1 MSLMRQSAFLF
12 ADRLVFAA
20 SIFLTGVLVARCYGT
35 EGFGLYVVASAVL
48 QTLVGTIASATEV
61 PFSRSWLSVR
71 GPAER
76 SRVHRDF
83 VRALAIAGLLAAV
96 CLSGAGWLAAKPHRL
111 AAMSDAMSAPAGLS
125 VMLLAGMVS
134 LLQLPLMPG
143 EWRLRGVGAAASI
156 ARTRVPFI
164 LVGFTVKL
172 MAAISGVPLW
182 ALFALIGLESVVL
195 GALLT
200 RSADRLSVGSALSAA
215 PASEIASA
223 TLESEALSGAL
234 SPAAGHPSRFPEAL
248 RLGLASLAVVA
259 FFRLNPLIVAAVS
272 SVEEAARYGSA
283 MALIFAFD
291 LVTSSI
297 TSAAFPQLVRRR
309 MTPGE
314 CLPEFQKLG
323 RIYALLSL
331 GYIAFVAMFGQ
342 ALLGAV
348 YGDAFVSSYP
358 VLLILACATP
368 FTSSAALRG
377 LYINL
382 AGRSELHLANG
393 LIALAVLAPLSVV
406 WSASH
411 GATGAALAM
420 ALACAASGVAASFV
434 FPSTRAI
441 GLVQIRSFIPRA
453 LRHWSA

>member
-20 SIFLTGVLVARCYGT
+20 SIFLTGVLIARCYGS

-61 PFSRSWLSVR
+61 PFSRSWLSA
-71 GPAER
+71 GAPATMA
-76 SRVHRDF
+76 RVHRDF
-83 VRALAIAGLLAAV
+83 VRALVIAGLLAAV
-96 CLSGAGWLAAKPHRL
+96 CLAVAGWLLDKPDRL
-111 AAMSDAMSAPAGLS
+111 AGLTGSMSAPAGLAA
-125 VMLLAGMVS
+125 MLLAGIVS
-134 LLQLPLMPG
+134 LAQLPLLPG
-143 EWRLRGVGAAASI
+143 EWRLRGMGAAASI

-164 LVGFTVKL
+164 LVGFAVKL
-172 MAAISGVPLW
+172 LAAINGLPLW
-182 ALFALIGLESVVL
+182 GLFVLIGLESVVL

-200 RSADRLSVGSALSAA
+200 RSADRLSVGGADAAA
-215 PASEIASA
+215 PATEIENAAALASH
-223 TLESEALSGAL
+223 EPSVALAQ
-234 SPAAGHPSRFPEAL
+234 AGGHTSRFQEAL
-248 RLGLASLAVVA
+248 RLGLAALVVVA
-259 FFRLNPLIVAAVS
+259 FFRLNPLIIAAVS

-283 MALIFAFD
+283 MALILAFD
-291 LVTSSI
+291 LVTSSV

-309 MTPGE
+309 MTPDE
-314 CLPEFQKLG
+314 CLPEFRRLG
-323 RIYALLSL
+323 RVYALLSL
-331 GYIAFVAMFGQ
+331 AYIAFVALFGY

-348 YGDAFVSSYP
+348 YGKAFESSYP

-393 LIALAVLAPLSVV
+393 LIGFAVLAPLSVV

-411 GATGAALAM
+411 GASGAALAM
-420 ALACAASGVAASFV
+420 ALACAASGIAASFV

-453 LRHWSA
+453 L

>member
-20 SIFLTGVLVARCYGT
+20 SIFLTGVLIARCYGT

-61 PFSRSWLSVR
+61 PFSRSWLS
-71 GPAER
+71 GQSSAAK

-83 VRALAIAGLLAAV
+83 VNALAMAGLLAAV
-96 CLSGAGWLAAKPHRL
+96 CLAVGGWLLGKPDQL
-111 AAMSDAMSAPAGLS
+111 GAMGAAMSAPAGLP
-125 VMLLAGMVS
+125 VMLLAGIVS
-134 LLQLPLMPG
+134 LAQLPLMPG
-143 EWRLRGVGAAASI
+143 EWRLRGLGAAASI

-164 LVGFTVKL
+164 LVGFAVKL
-172 MAAISGVPLW
+172 LAAINGVPLW
-182 ALFALIGLESVVL
+182 VLFLLIGLESVVL

-200 RSADRLSVGSALSAA
+200 LSADRLCAQGASSTAPAPDSGSAAFESQVTSAA
-215 PASEIASA
+215 QE
-223 TLESEALSGAL
+223 TV
-234 SPAAGHPSRFPEAL
+234 AGVTPRFQEAL
-248 RLGLASLAVVA
+248 RLGLASLVVVA

-283 MALIFAFD
+283 MALILAFD

-309 MTPGE
+309 MTPDE
-314 CLPEFQKLG
+314 CLPEFQRLG
-323 RIYALLSL
+323 RVYALLSL
-331 GYIAFVAMFGQ
+331 GFIAFVALFGQ

-348 YGDAFVSSYP
+348 YGSAFESSYP

-382 AGRSELHLANG
+382 ARRSELHLANG
-393 LIALAVLAPLSVV
+393 LIGFAVLAPLSVV

-411 GATGAALAM
+411 GASGAAMAM
-420 ALACAASGVAASFV
+420 ALACAASGIAASFV

-453 LRHWSA
+453 L

>member
-20 SIFLTGVLVARCYGT
+20 SIFLTGVLIARCYGT

-61 PFSRSWLSVR
+61 PFSRSWLS
-71 GPAER
+71 GR
-76 SRVHRDF
+76 SSVAMARVHRDF
-83 VRALAIAGLLAAV
+83 VKALAMAGLFAAV
-96 CLSGAGWLAAKPHRL
+96 CLAVAGWLLDKPDRL
-111 AAMSDAMSAPAGLS
+111 TAMGVAISAPAGLAA
-125 VMLLAGMVS
+125 MLLAGIVS
-134 LLQLPLMPG
+134 LAQLPLLPG
-143 EWRLRGVGAAASI
+143 EWRLRGIGAAASI
-156 ARTRVPFI
+156 ARARVPFI
-164 LVGFTVKL
+164 LVGFAVKVL
-172 MAAISGVPLW
+172 AAIKGVPLW
-182 ALFALIGLESVVL
+182 ALFVLIGLESVVL

-200 RSADRLSVGSALSAA
+200 WSADRLCGRSALSAA
-215 PASEIASA
+215 PATEIESA
-223 TLESEALSGAL
+223 TLESHAASNAL
-234 SPAAGHPSRFPEAL
+234 SPAAGHTSRLQEAL
-248 RLGLASLAVVA
+248 RLGLAALVVVA

-272 SVEEAARYGSA
+272 SVDEAARYGSA
-283 MALIFAFD
+283 MALILAFD

-309 MTPGE
+309 MTPDE
-314 CLPEFQKLG
+314 CLPEFRRLG
-323 RIYALLSL
+323 RVYALLSL
-331 GYIAFVAMFGQ
+331 GYIAFVALFGQ

-348 YGDAFVSSYP
+348 YGKAFESSYP

-393 LIALAVLAPLSVV
+393 LIALAVLTPLSVV

-441 GLVQIRSFIPRA
+441 GRVQIRSFIPRA
-453 LRHWSA
+453 L

>member
-1 MSLMRQSAFLF
+1 MSLIRQSAFLF

-20 SIFLTGVLVARCYGT
+20 SIFMTGVLIARCYGT

-48 QTLVGTIASATEV
+48 QTLIGTIASATEV

-71 GPAER
+71 EPAEKA
-76 SRVHRDF
+76 RVQSDF
-83 VRALAIAGLLAAV
+83 VWSLAVTGLLAAV
-96 CLSGAGWLAAKPHRL
+96 CLAVAGWLLAKPDRL
-111 AAMSDAMSAPAGLS
+111 AAIGGATSAPAGLS

-134 LLQLPLMPG
+134 LAQLPLMPG
-143 EWRLRGVGAAASI
+143 EWRLRGLGAAASI

-164 LVGFTVKL
+164 LVGFPVKL
-172 MAAISGVPLW
+172 LAAINGVPLW
-182 ALFALIGLESVVL
+182 GLFVLIGLESVVL

-200 RSADRLSVGSALSAA
+200 RSANRLSVGSALSSA
-215 PASEIASA
+215 PASEIGSA
-223 TLESEALSGAL
+223 APGLAEPSIARN
-234 SPAAGHPSRFPEAL
+234 PAAGLPSRCQEAL
-248 RLGLASLAVVA
+248 RLGLASLVVVA

-283 MALIFAFD
+283 MALILAFD
-291 LVTSSI
+291 LVTSSV

-309 MTPGE
+309 MTPDE
-314 CLPEFQKLG
+314 CLPEFQRLG
-323 RIYALLSL
+323 RVYALLSL
-331 GYIAFVAMFGQ
+331 CFIAFVALFGH
-342 ALLGAV
+342 ALLDAV
-348 YGDAFVSSYP
+348 YGNAFASSYP
-358 VLLILACATP
+358 VLLTLACATP

-382 AGRSELHLANG
+382 AGRSELQLANG
-393 LIALAVLAPLSVV
+393 LIALAVLTPLSVV

-420 ALACAASGVAASFV
+420 ALACAASGIAASFV

-453 LRHWSA
+453 LSHRSA

>member
-1 MSLMRQSAFLF
+1 MSLIRQSAFLF

-20 SIFLTGVLVARCYGT
+20 SIFMTGVLIARCYGT

-71 GPAER
+71 EPAEK
-76 SRVHRDF
+76 SRVQSDF

-96 CLSGAGWLAAKPHRL
+96 CLAVAGWLLAKPDRL
-111 AAMSDAMSAPAGLS
+111 AEMSGAMSAPAGLS
-125 VMLLAGMVS
+125 VMLLAGIVS
-134 LLQLPLMPG
+134 LVQLPLMPG
-143 EWRLRGVGAAASI
+143 EWRLRGIGAAASV

-164 LVGFTVKL
+164 LVGFVVKL
-172 MAAISGVPLW
+172 VAASYGVPLW
-182 ALFALIGLESVVL
+182 VLFVLIGLESAIL

-200 RSADRLSVGSALSAA
+200 RSADRLCAHGASSVPDIAGAA
-215 PASEIASA
+215 IESQDRSVAQSQASGL
-223 TLESEALSGAL
+223 T
-234 SPAAGHPSRFPEAL
+234 SRFQEAV

-283 MALIFAFD
+283 MALILAFD

-309 MTPGE
+309 LTPDE
-314 CLPEFQKLG
+314 CLPEFQRLG
-323 RIYALLSL
+323 RVYALLSL
-331 GYIAFVAMFGQ
+331 GYIAFVALFGQ

-348 YGDAFVSSYP
+348 YGKTFESSYP

-393 LIALAVLAPLSVV
+393 LIGFAVLAPLSVV

-420 ALACAASGVAASFV
+420 ALACAASGIAASFV

-441 GLVQIRSFIPRA
+441 GFVQIRSFIPRA
-453 LRHWSA
+453 L

>member
-20 SIFLTGVLVARCYGT
+20 SIFLTGVLIARCYGT

-61 PFSRSWLSVR
+61 PFSRSWLSA
-71 GPAER
+71 GAPAAMA
-76 SRVHRDF
+76 RVHRDF
-83 VRALAIAGLLAAV
+83 VRALAMAGLFAAV
-96 CLSGAGWLAAKPHRL
+96 CLAVAGWLLGKPDRL
-111 AAMSDAMSAPAGLS
+111 TGLSGAMSAPAGLAA
-125 VMLLAGMVS
+125 MLLAGIVS
-134 LLQLPLMPG
+134 LAQLPLIPG
-143 EWRLRGVGAAASI
+143 EWRLRGLGAAASI

-164 LVGFTVKL
+164 LAGFAVKL
-172 MAAISGVPLW
+172 LAAINGVPLW
-182 ALFALIGLESVVL
+182 GLFLLIGMESVVL

-200 RSADRLSVGSALSAA
+200 RSADRLSVGGALSAV
-215 PASEIASA
+215 PAIETESAALASH
-223 TLESEALSGAL
+223 EPSIAL
-234 SPAAGHPSRFPEAL
+234 SPAAGHTSRLQEAL
-248 RLGLASLAVVA
+248 RLGLAALVVVA

-283 MALIFAFD
+283 MALILAFD

-309 MTPGE
+309 MTPDE
-314 CLPEFQKLG
+314 CLPEFQRLG
-323 RIYALLSL
+323 RVYALLSL
-331 GYIAFVAMFGQ
+331 GFIAFVALFGQ

-348 YGDAFVSSYP
+348 YGSAFESSYP

-393 LIALAVLAPLSVV
+393 LIALAVVTPLSVV

-420 ALACAASGVAASFV
+420 ALACAASGIAASFV

-453 LRHWSA
+453 L